1 MTAKTSATT
10 IITNWTSPSLPPVA
24 YNVTISCSELCELEP
39 TYQMSDIVTSNV
51 YQFVEISPGSYCNI
65 TLVGLFGSESAD
77 LYTISAATNLAGN
90 ILYISFILST

>member
-1 MTAKTSATT
+1 MTAKSSATT

-39 TYQMSDIVTSNV
+39 TYQMSNIVTSNV